1 MCGYTAPE
9 VRTMG
14 KLENADST
22 TFRLLRRAAALQR
35 DSDLTI

>member
-1 MCGYTAPE
+1 
-9 VRTMG
+9 MG